1 MSNSKGYYDK
11 AITAFSNG
19 ELNKS
24 LMFCEK
30 SISLSLKNQ
39 AALNLK
45 GLIFYLQ
52 GELASAKAVWKTNND
67 FNNNRTA
74 KEYLRN
80 IKSDEALLQK
90 YRNAVKLIND
100 LRISD
105 AIIILEECTN
115 SSFNSINVL
124 NALGLCMMKKG
135 EYEKSAIYFEKSLEV
150 DKKNKETLEYIKR
163 LEEFIPRKWNIKKI
177 IAGAASIA
185 AIIAIIFIGVNVIT
199 GKVQLLPSKTEVVSE
214 DNIEPNASSA
224 EKEVNEEKTKVDT
237 TKEETSEETKVEEKT
252 SDNSGVNSET
262 SGNSDKKIEEEQ
274 PKQEVKQSF
283 NSAAISQAL
292 AVTPIDYDNL
302 FTLVE
307 TNKTLAQGINDKNL
321 LNNSIDVLKNSG
333 CEFFYNRSQII
344 IDEQKNYSLAL
355 DSLNKALQYSQG
367 SYLRQHIVYFIG
379 FCYDRLSDFEN
390 SSKFY
395 DSYLKEFPSQNY
407 ELAVLY
413 RQCVIFKDI
422 DVPRAKTYANEI
434 HNKYQGTS
442 EDNSVVQEILSK

>member
-19 ELNKS
+19 QLDKA
-24 LMFCEK
+24 LMLCEK
-30 SISLSLKNQ
+30 SISLNLKNQ

-45 GLIFYLQ
+45 GLIYYLQ

-67 FNNNRTA
+67 YNDNSTA

-80 IKSDEALLQK
+80 IKLDEALLQR

-100 LRISD
+100 LRIND
-105 AIIILEECTN
+105 AIVALEECAK
-115 SSFNSINVL
+115 SSFNNINVL

-135 EYEKSAIYFEKSLEV
+135 EYDKSKIYFERSLEI
-150 DKKNKETLEYIKR
+150 DKKNKETLEYIRR
-163 LEEFIPRKWNIKKI
+163 LEEFLPKKFNLKKTI
-177 IAGAASIA
+177 VGVVGGVAVL
-185 AIIAIIFIGVNVIT
+185 AIIFGGVNIIK
-199 GKVQLLPSKTEVVSE
+199 GKISIFPEKTQVVSE
-214 DNIEPNASSA
+214 DNTGSNVSSSDE
-224 EKEVNEEKTKVDT
+224 EKAKEEVN
-237 TKEETSEETKVEEKT
+237 KEETSGEASEKAKAGENIEVKPETED
-252 SDNSGVNSET
+252 SNST
-262 SGNSDKKIEEEQ
+262 DKKVAEDQ
-274 PKQEVKQSF
+274 AKQEVKQVF

-292 AVTPIDYDNL
+292 AAPTIDYDNL
-302 FTLVE
+302 YALVE
-307 TNKTLAQGINDKNL
+307 ANKDLAQGINDKNL
-321 LNNSIDVLKNSG
+321 LNSSIEVLKNSG

-367 SYLRQHIVYFIG
+367 HYLRQHILYFIG
-379 FCYDRLSDFEN
+379 FSYDRLSDFEN
-390 SSKFY
+390 ASKFY
-395 DSYLKEFPSQNY
+395 DNYIKEFPSGNY

-422 DVPRAKTYANEI
+422 DAPRAKIYANEI